1 MRRTGRGRTV
11 GTLAMVLMGSWTW
24 RGEAA
29 PPVPPNPW
37 AAFAEAD
44 LRSMRDTLRAQH
56 PGPVDARNPGFTQWL
71 EQGHARALERARQA
85 TSFEGWQH
93 ALKLY
98 ANGFRDAHLNVQFTV
113 QPVKNRWPGWTVAL
127 REGKYVV
134 TTGGAAPVRD
144 APAVGSELVSCDGRA
159 PEALLAEDVLPY
171 DGNPALEAS
180 RMAVAPLL
188 FLDRGNPWRKLPE
201 RCTVREGGQERE
213 VTLVWR
219 GLEASEGQQR
229 VQAAAFGPPPPF
241 AIRDFGPGGVWVSLP
256 LFFGTTPEVQA
267 SLEEAVRRASSWRER
282 SVIVLDVRGNNGG
295 SSQWGRDLLRG
306 LYGDDFEASLKDSGA
321 KEPRYVE
328 WRVSPENQRYLVTIE
343 ALLAQQFGKEAP
355 VLGRI
360 RRTSQGLAGAQARG
374 ETLWR
379 EPEAK
384 EETRAEA
391 AAAGPVPNP
400 VKGRVFVLTDG
411 KCVSACLDFLEGA
424 LRFPG
429 VTHVGLPTVAD
440 TPYMELRGE
449 RLPSG
454 LAQFNFAMK
463 VYRNNPRSGQP
474 FVPVHRFAGDISDT
488 AAVERW
494 VLGLTGPS
502 VPAASSRP

>member
-1 MRRTGRGRTV
+1 MAKESVVRAGV
-11 GTLAMVLMGSWTW
+11 KVAVLVGSWSW
-24 RGEAA
+24 LAQAA
-29 PPVPPNPW
+29 QPESSNPW

-56 PGPVDARNPGFTQWL
+56 PGPVDVHNPGFNQWL
-71 EQGHARALERARQA
+71 EQGHARALERARRA

-98 ANGFRDAHLNVQFTV
+98 ANGFRDAHLNVRFTV
-113 QPVKNRWPGWTVAL
+113 EPVKNRWPGWTVAL
-127 REGKYVV
+127 REGRYVV
-134 TTGGAAPVRD
+134 TTAGAAPVRD
-144 APAVGSELVSCDGRA
+144 APAAGGELVSCDGRT
-159 PEALLAEDVLPY
+159 PEVMLREDVLPY

-180 RMAVAPLL
+180 RTAVAPLL
-188 FLDRGNPWRKLPE
+188 FLDRGNPWRTLPE

-219 GLEASEGQQR
+219 TIDASEGRER

-241 AIRDFGPGGVWVSLP
+241 AIRDFGTGGVWVSLP

-267 SLEEAVRRASSWRER
+267 SLEAAVKQAPSWRGR
-282 SVIVLDVRGNNGG
+282 SVIVFDVRGNNGG
-295 SSQWGRDLLRG
+295 SSQWGANLLRG
-306 LYGDDFEASLKDSGA
+306 LYGADFEASLGEAEA
-321 KEPRYVE
+321 KATQYVE
-328 WRVSPENQRYLVTIE
+328 WRVSPENQRYLASIE
-343 ALLAQQFGKEAP
+343 ELVAQQFGKEAP
-355 VLGRI
+355 VLERL
-360 RRTSQGLAGAQARG
+360 RLARQGLAQAQARG

-379 EPEAK
+379 EPDGKAVAK
-384 EETRAEA
+384 STAPGA
-391 AAAGPVPNP
+391 VPNP

-411 KCVSACLDFLEGA
+411 KCVSACLDFVEGA

-454 LAQFNFAMK
+454 IAQFNFSIK
-463 VYRNNPRSGQP
+463 VYRNNPRSGRP
-474 FVPVHRFAGDISDT
+474 FVPVHRFSGDISDT

-502 VPAASSRP
+502 APGAPARP